1 LNAIL
6 DGLLGIDDDIGV
18 IIKAD
23 SKMVRPMDYR
33 DKQSE
38 AFRWAHA
45 ILKHLN
51 QVTTLQKV
59 SQLAHFLL
67 SVEQD
72 QTSSHSNPSIAGIL
86 CQKNLVDELNEA

>member
-1 LNAIL
+1 MLIAYI
-6 DGLLGIDDDIGV
+6 GI
-18 IIKAD
+18 IIKAY
-23 SKMVRPMDYR
+23 SAMVGMMDYR

-51 QVTTLQKV
+51 HSTCLEKV
-59 SQLAHFLL
+59 SLLAHFLL
-67 SVEQD
+67 KVEQD

-86 CQKNLVDELNEA
+86 TQKNLVDVLNEA

>member
-1 LNAIL
+1 MRVIVANPLKSL
-6 DGLLGIDDDIGV
+6 SGL
-18 IIKAD
+18 
-23 SKMVRPMDYR
+23 VRMMNYR

-51 QVTTLQKV
+51 QVTSLEKV
-59 SQLAHFLL
+59 AQLAHFLL
-67 SVEQD
+67 SVERD

-86 CQKNLVDELNEA
+86 TQKNLVDVLNEA